1 MIWPLKEAIMSSVE
15 TDVSQQPSDLQ
26 HEAHRIS
33 CVLQSLS
40 ERLPKAHPSRT
51 LLEDLADAISD
62 ALETQ

>member
-1 MIWPLKEAIMSSVE
+1 MSSVE